1 MFIALAQQAR
11 ADVLVSGDEDILA
24 LRETLSVT
32 VMEPAR
38 FHAWLELR

>member
-11 ADVLVSGDEDILA
+11 AELLVSGDGDILA
-24 LRETLSVT
+24 LRETLSVP

-38 FHAWLELR
+38 FQTWLESR

>member
-1 MFIALAQQAR
+1 MFIALAQQAG

-24 LRETLSVT
+24 LRETLSVA

-38 FHAWLELR
+38 FQTWLDN